1 MYEIISM
8 FTKYI
13 FTVLIYMFIFKIAKL
28 IYIDIK
34 TMTTWEDSKVMSV
47 HFKLLSSVDLS
58 NSRTV
63 TEIYPITNSK
73 TLFGR
78 SVECEIILAD
88 PHISSKHMCV
98 EKDDD
103 EFKLKDLGSA
113 NGTFVNDV
121 RVKDSL
127 VLEDGDKVR
136 MGSTILVFSSGGS
149 ANV

>member
-13 FTVLIYMFIFKIAKL
+13 LTFLIYMFIFKIAKL

-34 TMTTWEDSKVMSV
+34 TMTTWEDSKIMSV

-63 TEIYPITNSK
+63 MEIYPITNSK

-103 EFKLKDLGSA
+103 AFKLKDLGSA

-136 MGSTILVFSSGGS
+136 MGSTILIFSSGGK
-149 ANV
+149 ADV